1 MIAPFGT
8 TKAGRPVDLITLS
21 AGDLTAKILTFGA
34 ILNDLRLKDVPY
46 GLTLGSPDLAAYDGG
61 PMGYFGALVGPVANR
76 ISGASATLDGQV
88 LTFDANEGATTL
100 HGGANGMHTEIW
112 QIADHTDRSV
122 TLTLTLPDGK
132 GGFPGTRQITAQFE
146 IDAPATLRL
155 RLSAT
160 TDAPTFMNIANHSYW
175 SLDGRAT
182 TEGHWLKLNADRYTP
197 VDARLIPTGVCDV
210 AGTGFDLR
218 EGRALRPSDAQ
229 RYDHNFC
236 LSDQSGKMK
245 QAAVLKGETGVTLV
259 METTEPGLQV
269 FDAAPIGSGD
279 FPGHRGVPEM
289 GFCGVALEAQHWPD
303 APNQPAFP
311 SVILRPGETY
321 TQETLWRFSKE

>member
-8 TKAGRPVDLITLS
+8 TKAGRPVDAITIS

-34 ILNDLRLKDVPY
+34 ILNDVRLQGVPY
-46 GLTLGSPDLAAYDGG
+46 GLTLGSNDLAAYDRG
-61 PMGYFGALVGPVANR
+61 PMDYFGTLVGPVANR

-88 LTFDANEGATTL
+88 LTFDANEGETTL
-100 HGGANGMHTEIW
+100 HGGTEGMHTEIW
-112 QIADHTDRSV
+112 QIADHTDHSV
-122 TLTLTLPDGK
+122 TLTLTLSNGK
-132 GGFPGTRQITAQFE
+132 GGFPGTRQITARYE
-146 IDAPATLRL
+146 VEAPTTLRL

-210 AGTGFDLR
+210 VGTGFDLR
-218 EGRALRPSDAQ
+218 EGRVLRPSDAQ

-236 LSDQSGKMK
+236 LSDQPGEMK

-269 FDAAPIGSGD
+269 FDAAPIDSGT
-279 FPGHRGVPEM
+279 FPGHRDVPEV
-289 GFCGVALEAQHWPD
+289 GFCGVALEAQRWPD
-303 APNQPAFP
+303 APNQPTFP

-321 TQETLWRFSKE
+321 AQETLWRFSKD

>member
-8 TKAGRPVDLITLS
+8 TKAGHPVDVITLH

-34 ILNDLRLKDVPY
+34 ILNDVRLKGVPY
-46 GLTLGSPDLAAYDGG
+46 GLTLGSNDLAAYDGG

-76 ISGASATLDGQV
+76 IAGASATLDGQV
-88 LTFDANEGATTL
+88 FTFDANEGATTL
-100 HGGANGMHTEIW
+100 HGGAEGIQTEIW

-122 TLTLTLPDGK
+122 TLTLALPDGK
-132 GGFPGTRQITAQFE
+132 GGFPGTRLITAQFE

-197 VDARLIPTGVCDV
+197 VDARMIPTGVCDV
-210 AGTGFDLR
+210 AGTGFDLS
-218 EGRALRPSDAQ
+218 EGRVLRPSDTQ

-236 LSDQSGKMK
+236 LSDRASELK

-269 FDAAPIGSGD
+269 FDAAPIGSGN
-279 FPGHRGVPEM
+279 FPGHRGVPEV
-289 GFCGVALEAQHWPD
+289 GFCGLALEAQRWPD
-303 APNQPAFP
+303 APNQPGFP
-311 SVILRPGETY
+311 SVVLRPGETY
-321 TQETLWRFSKE
+321 AQETLWRFSKD